1 MKTRILAN
9 NNKSFVKKIA
19 RRSIGSS
26 RMRTVMSLLAVILAA
41 ALISGLSMFSLGLNE
56 KTDRQLDTMQH
67 VIYGNLTKEQCDR
80 LRADERVDDSL
91 MMKTG
96 LASEMDGY
104 TIQLSY
110 TEQKKSSI
118 AAADIKEG
126 KYPEK
131 MYEAAVDKAY
141 MKRLGLPLQLGRKL
155 TFRYYDGTTETFR
168 ISGFTDTGIKGK
180 HFTVM
185 VSRAYAEKG
194 RQLAEMPYMLP
205 VKITGAEAMSKE
217 AFLSEM
223 ISLGEDYGVKRSD
236 MNENNRFALSLGVD
250 VNMVLTIAVIAVF
263 VLFASFVVV
272 YSIFYIS
279 VISRIRQFGQLMTLG
294 ASPKQIRKIVRKEGG
309 YMFALGTP
317 PGLLIGML
325 FGYFTQPEGWLFSNA
340 CIVAAAV
347 LVLSYLTV
355 MLSVWKPAKL
365 AGAVSPIEAAKASG
379 YEKVQCKGI
388 GRFRPVTPWNLAKM
402 SPARNRRKFVITVL
416 SLCISGVIFIV
427 GTTFLESFNKMEFF
441 RQGEMQYSEYQ
452 INISQNAV
460 NSNDQGMSGVQK
472 KNPFSRELI
481 EKIKNI
487 EGVREVIPVD
497 KIDVS
502 FNIDDSQSDDA
513 FVPFD
518 RKDADFLKKYL
529 EDGTL
534 NYDEAV
540 KNNYIYV
547 IGNGV
552 AKELYGREFKTGEKL
567 KFTWSDGT
575 KKHSETFKIAGIV
588 DKKVLESRRGY
599 LTAGPAG
606 FFIVPRDTLA
616 AMMPGGFNMCRR
628 LLIATD
634 WPESEKAVTAQL
646 TQIVRE
652 NGDLSLDTLRE
663 NMKKD
668 EETWNLLYSSILG
681 LSLLLILFGVISLVN
696 TVVTGIVT
704 RKQEFAM
711 LESIGMERRQLVR
724 MIQGEGFIIA
734 FYNVLVSLLL
744 GSAAG
749 FGIVRFMAEHGA
761 PYLHYHF
768 PLWYAA
774 AYVILAAGLPALVSA
789 VCVRSFDRTS
799 IVERLRKRE

>member
-9 NNKSFVKKIA
+9 NNRSFVKNFA
-19 RRSIGSS
+19 RRSIRSS
-26 RMRTVMSLLAVILAA
+26 RMRTVMSLLAVALAA

-67 VIYGNLTKEQCDR
+67 VIYGNLTRAQSDR
-80 LRADERVDDSL
+80 LRADRRVDDSL

-131 MYEAAVDKAY
+131 MHEAAVDKAY
-141 MKRLGLPLQLGRKL
+141 MKRLGLPLQLGEKL

-180 HFTVM
+180 HFAVM
-185 VSRAYAEKG
+185 VSRAYAEEG
-194 RQLAEMPYMLP
+194 GQLAEMPYMLP
-205 VKITGAEAMSKE
+205 VKITGAESMSKE

-223 ISLGEDYGVKRSD
+223 ISLGEDYGVKRND
-236 MNENNRFALSLGVD
+236 MNENNRFVLKLGVD
-250 VNMVLTIAVIAVF
+250 VNLVLTIAVIAIF

-309 YMFALGTP
+309 YMFAMGTP

-325 FGYFTQPEGWLFSNA
+325 FGYFTQPEGWLFSNG
-340 CIVAAAV
+340 CIVGAAV

-355 MLSVWKPAKL
+355 VLSVWKPAKL
-365 AGAVSPIEAAKASG
+365 AGAVSPIEAARASG
-379 YEKVQCKGI
+379 YEKVQRKGN
-388 GRFRPVTPWNLAKM
+388 GRLRPVTPWNLAKM
-402 SPARNRRKFVITVL
+402 SPARNRRKFVMTVL

-441 RQGEMQYSEYQ
+441 RQGAMQYSEYQ
-452 INISQNAV
+452 IGISQNAV

-472 KNPFSRELI
+472 ENPFSREMI
-481 EKIKNI
+481 AEIKNI

-502 FNIDDSQSDDA
+502 FNIDDFQSEDS

-518 RKDADFLKKYL
+518 REDAAFLNKYL

-540 KNNYIYV
+540 KNHYVYV

-552 AKELYGREFKTGEKL
+552 AKELYGREFRTGEKL

-575 KKHSETFKIAGIV
+575 EKHSEVFRIAGII

-599 LTAGPAG
+599 LIAGSTG
-606 FFIVPRDTLA
+606 FFIAPRDTLK
-616 AMMPGGFNMCRR
+616 AMMPGGFNLCRR

-634 WPESEKAVTAQL
+634 WPESEKTVTARL

-668 EETWNLLYSSILG
+668 EETWNLLYGSILG

-696 TVVTGIVT
+696 TVVTSIVT

-724 MIQGEGFIIA
+724 MIQGEGFMIA
-734 FYNVLVSLLL
+734 FCNVLVSLVL
-744 GSAAG
+744 GSGAG
-749 FGIVRFMAEHGA
+749 FGIVQLMAEHGA

-789 VCVRSFDRTS
+789 LCVRSFDKAS
-799 IVERLRKRE
+799 IVERLRKQE

>member
-110 TEQKKSSI
+110 T
-118 AAADIKEG
+118 
-126 KYPEK
+126 
-131 MYEAAVDKAY
+131 AVDKAY

-180 HFTVM
+180 HFAVM

-365 AGAVSPIEAAKASG
+365 AGALSPIEAAKASG

-768 PLWYAA
+768 PLWCAA

>member
-180 HFTVM
+180 YFAVM

-194 RQLAEMPYMLP
+194 SQLAEMPYMLP

-223 ISLGEDYGVKRSD
+223 ISLGEDYGVKRND

-379 YEKVQCKGI
+379 YEKVQRKGI

-502 FNIDDSQSDDA
+502 FNIDDFQSDDA

-575 KKHSETFKIAGIV
+575 KKNSETFKIAGIV

>member
-180 HFTVM
+180 YFAVM

-194 RQLAEMPYMLP
+194 SQLAEMPYMLP

-223 ISLGEDYGVKRSD
+223 ISLGEDYGVKRND

-379 YEKVQCKGI
+379 YEKVQRKGI

-416 SLCISGVIFIV
+416 SLCIS
-427 GTTFLESFNKMEFF
+427 T
-441 RQGEMQYSEYQ
+441 
-452 INISQNAV
+452 
-460 NSNDQGMSGVQK
+460 
-472 KNPFSRELI
+472 
-481 EKIKNI
+481 
-487 EGVREVIPVD
+487 
-497 KIDVS
+497 
-502 FNIDDSQSDDA
+502 
-513 FVPFD
+513 
-518 RKDADFLKKYL
+518 
-529 EDGTL
+529 
-534 NYDEAV
+534 
-540 KNNYIYV
+540 
-547 IGNGV
+547 
-552 AKELYGREFKTGEKL
+552 
-567 KFTWSDGT
+567 
-575 KKHSETFKIAGIV
+575 
-588 DKKVLESRRGY
+588 
-599 LTAGPAG
+599 
-606 FFIVPRDTLA
+606 
-616 AMMPGGFNMCRR
+616 
-628 LLIATD
+628 
-634 WPESEKAVTAQL
+634 
-646 TQIVRE
+646 
-652 NGDLSLDTLRE
+652 
-663 NMKKD
+663 
-668 EETWNLLYSSILG
+668 
-681 LSLLLILFGVISLVN
+681 
-696 TVVTGIVT
+696 
-704 RKQEFAM
+704 
-711 LESIGMERRQLVR
+711 
-724 MIQGEGFIIA
+724 
-734 FYNVLVSLLL
+734 
-744 GSAAG
+744 
-749 FGIVRFMAEHGA
+749 
-761 PYLHYHF
+761 
-768 PLWYAA
+768 
-774 AYVILAAGLPALVSA
+774 SA
-789 VCVRSFDRTS
+789 VRSTS
-799 IVERLRKRE
+799 FISPP

>member
-1 MKTRILAN
+1 M
-9 NNKSFVKKIA
+9 
-19 RRSIGSS
+19 
-26 RMRTVMSLLAVILAA
+26 
-41 ALISGLSMFSLGLNE
+41 
-56 KTDRQLDTMQH
+56 
-67 VIYGNLTKEQCDR
+67 
-80 LRADERVDDSL
+80 
-91 MMKTG
+91 
-96 LASEMDGY
+96 
-104 TIQLSY
+104 
-110 TEQKKSSI
+110 
-118 AAADIKEG
+118 
-126 KYPEK
+126 
-131 MYEAAVDKAY
+131 
-141 MKRLGLPLQLGRKL
+141 
-155 TFRYYDGTTETFR
+155 
-168 ISGFTDTGIKGK
+168 
-180 HFTVM
+180 
-185 VSRAYAEKG
+185 
-194 RQLAEMPYMLP
+194 
-205 VKITGAEAMSKE
+205 
-217 AFLSEM
+217 
-223 ISLGEDYGVKRSD
+223 
-236 MNENNRFALSLGVD
+236 
-250 VNMVLTIAVIAVF
+250 
-263 VLFASFVVV
+263 
-272 YSIFYIS
+272 
-279 VISRIRQFGQLMTLG
+279 
-294 ASPKQIRKIVRKEGG
+294 
-309 YMFALGTP
+309 
-317 PGLLIGML
+317 
-325 FGYFTQPEGWLFSNA
+325 
-340 CIVAAAV
+340 
-347 LVLSYLTV
+347 
-355 MLSVWKPAKL
+355 
-365 AGAVSPIEAAKASG
+365 
-379 YEKVQCKGI
+379 
-388 GRFRPVTPWNLAKM
+388 
-402 SPARNRRKFVITVL
+402 
-416 SLCISGVIFIV
+416 IFIV

-502 FNIDDSQSDDA
+502 FNIDDFQSDDA

-634 WPESEKAVTAQL
+634 WPESDKAVTAQL

-652 NGDLSLDTLRE
+652 NGDLSLNTLRE

>member
-1 MKTRILAN
+1 
-9 NNKSFVKKIA
+9 
-19 RRSIGSS
+19 
-26 RMRTVMSLLAVILAA
+26 
-41 ALISGLSMFSLGLNE
+41 
-56 KTDRQLDTMQH
+56 
-67 VIYGNLTKEQCDR
+67 
-80 LRADERVDDSL
+80 
-91 MMKTG
+91 
-96 LASEMDGY
+96 
-104 TIQLSY
+104 
-110 TEQKKSSI
+110 
-118 AAADIKEG
+118 
-126 KYPEK
+126 
-131 MYEAAVDKAY
+131 
-141 MKRLGLPLQLGRKL
+141 
-155 TFRYYDGTTETFR
+155 
-168 ISGFTDTGIKGK
+168 
-180 HFTVM
+180 
-185 VSRAYAEKG
+185 
-194 RQLAEMPYMLP
+194 
-205 VKITGAEAMSKE
+205 MSKE

-223 ISLGEDYGVKRSD
+223 ISLGEDYGVKRND
-236 MNENNRFALSLGVD
+236 MNENNRFALSLEVD

-263 VLFASFVVV
+263 VLFASFVAV

-325 FGYFTQPEGWLFSNA
+325 FGYFTQPEGWLFRNA

-379 YEKVQCKGI
+379 YEKVQRKGN
-388 GRFRPVTPWNLAKM
+388 GRFCPVTPWNLAKM
-402 SPARNRRKFVITVL
+402 SPARNRKKFVVTVL

-487 EGVREVIPVD
+487 EGVWEVIPVD

-502 FNIDDSQSDDA
+502 FNIDDFQSDDA

-540 KNNYIYV
+540 KNNYVYV

-575 KKHSETFKIAGIV
+575 EKHSETFKSAGIV

-606 FFIVPRDTLA
+606 FFIVPRDTLE

-634 WPESEKAVTAQL
+634 WPKSEKAVTAQL
-646 TQIVRE
+646 TQI
-652 NGDLSLDTLRE
+652 
-663 NMKKD
+663 
-668 EETWNLLYSSILG
+668 
-681 LSLLLILFGVISLVN
+681 
-696 TVVTGIVT
+696 
-704 RKQEFAM
+704 
-711 LESIGMERRQLVR
+711 VR

-799 IVERLRKRE
+799 IVERLRKQE

>member
-180 HFTVM
+180 HFAVM

-379 YEKVQCKGI
+379 YEKVQRKGI

-768 PLWYAA
+768 PLWCAA

>member
-180 HFTVM
+180 YFAVM

-194 RQLAEMPYMLP
+194 SQLAEMPYMLP

-365 AGAVSPIEAAKASG
+365 AGALSPIEAAKASG

-575 KKHSETFKIAGIV
+575 KKNSETFKIAGIV

-768 PLWYAA
+768 PLWCAA